1 MKNGVIRP
9 DRTDGDR
16 ATGRS
21 LFSSLLLSGNVL
33 YASFSHIQA
42 LAGASLDQTG
52 VRRSKLAVKHA
63 HASLWR
69 DQALPIPHD
78 FLFAGFRSIAPR
90 LPASHV
96 SLKWDISVNM
106 GRS

>member
-42 LAGASLDQTG
+42 LAGASVVQMG
-52 VRRSKLAVKHA
+52 VGMSNLAEKHV

-69 DQALPIPHD
+69 D
-78 FLFAGFRSIAPR
+78 
-90 LPASHV
+90 
-96 SLKWDISVNM
+96 
-106 GRS
+106 